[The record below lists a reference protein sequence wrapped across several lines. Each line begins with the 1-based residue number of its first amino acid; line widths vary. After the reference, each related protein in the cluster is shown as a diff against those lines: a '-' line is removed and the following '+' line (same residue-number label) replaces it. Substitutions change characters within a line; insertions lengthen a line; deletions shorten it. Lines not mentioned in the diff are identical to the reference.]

1 MTGEQ
6 LASPLGIRTSRVR
19 QARTESATV
28 CRSIDRARH
37 LISIRLKRLRSGRIF
52 LAHVSTVTAIPD
64 AALLLGRIGSGRRHW
79 VGKYELHRQLEQTCK
94 SERKRE
100 RRVIFSSLNGIDRLA
115 RDLKSLR
122 QLGL

>member
-1 MTGEQ
+1 LPQHPSREAFDFHSIEAAT
-6 LASPLGIRTSRVR
+6 IRPN
-19 QARTESATV
+19 
-28 CRSIDRARH
+28 
-37 LISIRLKRLRSGRIF
+37 L

-64 AALLLGRIGSGRRHW
+64 AALLLGLIGSGRRHW
-79 VGKYELHRQLEQTCK
+79 VGKYELHRQLEEACK

-115 RDLKSLR
+115 RDLKSLG